1 MPARRTPGDRHAFT
15 TVHDVTGHGA
25 LVPPP
30 QWSELPGAALVA
42 ENLSV
47 EYAGTRVL
55 TDVSFSVEPSTLLAI
70 IGPSGA
76 GKSTLLRALTGI
88 RAADHG
94 RVLVD
99 GVDLYPAYDEMR
111 HRIGL
116 VPQDDVLHEQLEVG
130 QALTYAA
137 GLRLPDTVS
146 PQERDRRVDS
156 VLEQL
161 DLTEH
166 RTAPIARL
174 SGGQRKRASV
184 AMELLTEPFLL
195 YLDEP
200 TAGLDPLLDREV
212 MRGLRNLAD
221 LGRTVV
227 VVTHSTLYLHLCH
240 RIVVLARGGR
250 VAYDGPP
257 DGLLAHFA
265 AADYADVF
273 TELSENAGAWADR
286 FAVETAAAPA
296 PLEPVTA
303 PLPPRRGRWRQF
315 TLLLHRSAALL
326 VSDRRHLTLTIG
338 LPLLLAAIVQ
348 TVPRT
353 AGLFLAPGARPV
365 WGPEQ
370 LLVILVIGAAF
381 MGVATSTRELVCER
395 GIYHREWA
403 VGLRP
408 GTYLAAKLAMNIVL
422 SLGQSALLGGL
433 GLLGRKLPGTGLVF
447 SLPLLEIVLV
457 LALTAFAA
465 STAGLLASAL
475 VARPEHTMPVVV
487 FLVMSQLVLSGGLF
501 CITDRGWLRTIAV
514 ISPTRWGYAAVAA
527 TVDLHRLIPSAASDG
542 LWRHEPGLWWLEM
555 AALAGLSVLFAAGTL
570 VALRTREQR
579 PPRRARLTDTSPDQ
593 ARAVRTGG

>member
-1 MPARRTPGDRHAFT
+1 MY
-15 TVHDVTGHGA
+15 DVTGHAA
-25 LVPPP
+25 LVPAPER
-30 QWSELPGAALVA
+30 SELPGAALVA

-47 EYAGTRVL
+47 EYAGTWVL
-55 TDVSFSVEPSTLLAI
+55 SDVSFSVEPSTFLAI

-130 QALTYAA
+130 RALTDAA
-137 GLRLPDTVS
+137 GLRLPDTV
-146 PQERDRRVDS
+146 PPEERDRRVDS

-161 DLTEH
+161 DLTAQ
-166 RTAPIARL
+166 RATPIARL

-221 LGRTVV
+221 RGRTVV

-257 DGLLAHFA
+257 DGLLAHFG

-296 PLEPVTA
+296 PLVPAAA
-303 PLPPRRGRWRQF
+303 PLPPGA
-315 TLLLHRSAALL
+315 HA
-326 VSDRRHLTLTIG
+326 
-338 LPLLLAAIVQ
+338 PQ
-348 TVPRT
+348 TP
-353 AGLFLAPGARPV
+353 
-365 WGPEQ
+365 
-370 LLVILVIGAAF
+370 
-381 MGVATSTRELVCER
+381 
-395 GIYHREWA
+395 
-403 VGLRP
+403 
-408 GTYLAAKLAMNIVL
+408 
-422 SLGQSALLGGL
+422 
-433 GLLGRKLPGTGLVF
+433 
-447 SLPLLEIVLV
+447 
-457 LALTAFAA
+457 
-465 STAGLLASAL
+465 
-475 VARPEHTMPVVV
+475 
-487 FLVMSQLVLSGGLF
+487 
-501 CITDRGWLRTIAV
+501 
-514 ISPTRWGYAAVAA
+514 
-527 TVDLHRLIPSAASDG
+527 
-542 LWRHEPGLWWLEM
+542 
-555 AALAGLSVLFAAGTL
+555 
-570 VALRTREQR
+570 
-579 PPRRARLTDTSPDQ
+579 
-593 ARAVRTGG
+593 